1 MFLALSI
8 LGLGATSVGLYTY
21 YKSLK
26 TFPPEIR
33 TELRSALRC
42 KARQDYVSSHKFF
55 QKAWEKAL
63 EMSDTLGILKITGIA
78 AAWAEMLEEASAR
91 ADEGGVRNAQG
102 EAYAVLL
109 DAFDWARTQLK
120 SVPDGLVNE
129 RMRAVSIAVK
139 LAGLAE
145 GQPELDGQ
153 TEEQLTWAV

>member
-1 MFLALSI
+1 
-8 LGLGATSVGLYTY
+8 
-21 YKSLK
+21 
-26 TFPPEIR
+26 
-33 TELRSALRC
+33 
-42 KARQDYVSSHKFF
+42 
-55 QKAWEKAL
+55 
-63 EMSDTLGILKITGIA
+63 MSDTLGILKITGIA
-78 AAWAEMLEEASAR
+78 AAWAEMLEEASVR
-91 ADEGGVRNAQG
+91 PDEGGVRNAQG

-109 DAFDWARTQLK
+109 DAFDWARSQLK